1 MCTITLGDCLKSMN
15 LPANYYFIWLFF
27 KLPILIILSLFLF
40 PLIEKKIDKDLFS
53 KIVIYSLLFTS
64 IIIVL
69 LSSTGLILS
78 SLGVIGIY
86 IGKIFIQVKNRPLYI
101 IDKVEN
107 IES

>member
-1 MCTITLGDCLKSMN
+1 MVAVGFIYIIFTI
-15 LPANYYFIWLFF
+15 
-27 KLPILIILSLFLF
+27 
-40 PLIEKKIDKDLFS
+40 
-53 KIVIYSLLFTS
+53 IYSIYALLTYFLKGSYPGFTS

-78 SLGVIGIY
+78 SLGIIGTY

-107 IES
+107 IEL